1 MTTGTRAS
9 CTVPLGHGP
18 NSAKGTRVPSA
29 VPFSRGVTSAT
40 KVLVS
45 GAALLN
51 HGTGACASRAV
62 PPSHASSSNEAD
74 ARARRSTKRTC
85 SPPSLPDH
93 MLAVGLRCGKANSK
107 ALLPD
112 HRMAVGLR
120 CGKANTKTPRS
131 LSTLDPLFSRDSS
144 GRSILFPT
152 KEESTRV
159 ATSSPFSK
167 GLMEKSFLG
176 WTFCCHPP
184 EPRS

>member
-1 MTTGTRAS
+1 M
-9 CTVPLGHGP
+9 
-18 NSAKGTRVPSA
+18 
-29 VPFSRGVTSAT
+29 
-40 KVLVS
+40 
-45 GAALLN
+45 
-51 HGTGACASRAV
+51 
-62 PPSHASSSNEAD
+62 
-74 ARARRSTKRTC
+74 ARRSTKRTC

-167 GLMEKSFLG
+167 RPNGKELSRVDLLLPPTRAPFLKNPTG
-176 WTFCCHPP
+176 SAGRASSSRTLTHQPTVIRLSRYHCNGKKNRQASGDVMASSRISWTSSP
-184 EPRS
+184 